1 MRKFSSYGP
10 VNTKLNYYA
19 PRKELSER
27 AYTQLIGEDPDEGGH
42 FITAWGPRQTGKTW
56 LMQQVLFRL
65 QEDER
70 FDAVKI
76 NLQSI
81 TEQRDISGVLKYI
94 SEALADTLNIPD
106 IVRTDTPEEFEA
118 LFSRKVLDKPLILIL
133 DEFDNLSEKVIAP
146 LVKSFRNIYISRQ
159 DQAGKISGEKNYLL
173 HSLALIGVRAV
184 LGIENVTGSPF
195 NVQRSLYIPDLTFKE
210 VQGMFDWYQ
219 KESGQMIE
227 TDVVERLFYET
238 QGQPGLTCWFGELL
252 TETYNMQTDHAITMD
267 DFEEVYADAI
277 DVLPNNNILNIISKA
292 KQTPYKSFVLEM
304 FRTDAKIRFRYD
316 NQNINFLYMNGV
328 VSREKIGRKGNYV
341 KFACPYIQKRLFNC
355 FADDLVPQTGRLHAP
370 FEDLSD
376 TVTDKNLNIRN
387 LLERYQDY
395 LLKNRSWLLEKA
407 PRRSD
412 LRIYEAVYH
421 FNLYMYLQAFLRSR
435 KGVVYPEFPTGNG
448 QIDLIIKYQGK
459 TYGIEVKS
467 YTDKPGYHEALD
479 QAARYA
485 KSLGISEITLA
496 FFIEAIDDDNRCKYE
511 AVYTDKKRGVTV
523 HPVFVEIG
531 SRE

>member
-1 MRKFSSYGP
+1 MRKFSSYGS
-10 VNTKLNYYA
+10 VDTESHYYT
-19 PRKELSER
+19 PRKKLLEL
-27 AYTQLIGEDPDEGGH
+27 AYTQLIGEIPDKGGH
-42 FITAWGPRQTGKTW
+42 YITAWGPRQTGKTW
-56 LMQQVLFRL
+56 IMQQALFRL
-65 QEDER
+65 QKDER
-70 FDAVKI
+70 FDVVPI
-76 NLQSI
+76 VLQTI
-81 TEQRDISGVLKYI
+81 PEERDISGVLKYI
-94 SEALADTLNIPD
+94 STQLALSLNKPIEGA
-106 IVRTDTPEEFEA
+106 DTPEAFEEQ
-118 LFSRKVLDKPLILIL
+118 FSRRVIDKPLILIL
-133 DEFDNLSEKVIAP
+133 DEFDNLSAKVIAG

-159 DQAGKISGEKNYLL
+159 NQAGKTSGEKDYLL

-195 NVQRSLYIPDLTFKE
+195 NVQRSLHIPDLTFEE
-210 VQGMFDWYQ
+210 VRGMFDWYQ

-387 LLERYQDY
+387 LLGRYQDY
-395 LLKNRSWLLEKA
+395 LLKNRSWLLENA

-511 AVYTDKKRGVTV
+511 AIYTDEKRGVTV
-523 HPVFVEIG
+523 RPVFVEIG
-531 SRE
+531 SRD